1 MNRLDALISSRP
13 RDSFIRFSLMALGI
27 LMLLALT
34 VNLWSAGEIF
44 TPRRMENLSRF
55 FSELRPW
62 PLQGEV
68 WSWETAWFWA
78 RGILAD
84 RGWQALSGTLA
95 ISVLAI
101 VIAFFLGGLIA
112 LPASRRL
119 MSPEPWLAD
128 VGGKRPVL
136 RFLFLLVRSLVRF
149 CMIIL
154 RGLPEYIWAFFLLAL
169 LGPEPWAL
177 VLALAI
183 HNAGILGRFGSE
195 LADDMNP
202 LPPSALRGLGA
213 GRLQLAFFS
222 VFPMTLNRF
231 LLYFFYR
238 WETCVREAT
247 VLGMLGVASLGFWIV
262 DARARGRYDELFL
275 FLLLGVLLVL
285 VGDLLSS
292 LIRARLRRI

>member
-1 MNRLDALISSRP
+1 MSRLDALSKSRP
-13 RDSFIRFSLMALGI
+13 RDAFIRYSLIAMGF
-27 LMLLALT
+27 LMLLAFA
-34 VNLWSAGEIF
+34 VNLWSAGNVF
-44 TPRRMENLSRF
+44 SPRRGENLTRF

-62 PLQGEV
+62 PLQGET
-68 WSWETAWFWA
+68 WSWEIAWSWA
-78 RGILAD
+78 QRILD
-84 RGWQALSGTLA
+84 ERGWQALQGTLS

-101 VIAFFLGGLIA
+101 VLAFFFGGLIA
-112 LPASRRL
+112 LPASRKL

-128 VGGKRPVL
+128 AGRNRPGL
-136 RFLFLLVRSLVRF
+136 DFLFLLLRSLVRF
-149 CMIIL
+149 CLIIL
-154 RGLPEYIWAFFLLAL
+154 RGLPEYIWAFILLAL

-195 LADDMNP
+195 LADDMDP
-202 LPPSALRGLGA
+202 LPPASLRGLGA

-222 VFPMTLNRF
+222 VMPMTLNRF

-275 FLLLGVLLVL
+275 FLLLGILLVL
-285 VGDLLSS
+285 LGDLLSS
-292 LIRARLRRI
+292 LLRARLRRV